1 MNLDD
6 AVSFICDS
14 AAKSADAFDVIAGH
28 SRSEGVSVFKG
39 KVQNTEISES
49 VGVGIRVFKN
59 NHPGYAYTERFTEDA
74 LSQTV
79 RDALSH
85 CAFTKEL
92 SIELPHPQELR
103 KLAPHYSAEIE
114 KLGLPEMTAMCLDIE
129 KATFAESPE
138 VENVPYLGA
147 DKSEGRVIVANGNG
161 VRYESHSNSASAG
174 VGAVALRDGIRK
186 LGVCDRSGRD
196 WNAFDAKKIA
206 STAVVRARELL
217 SPSKIESGKIP
228 VVFSNRVSGSI
239 VSMYSSSFFA
249 EQVQKGQSRLQGLL
263 GKTIATR
270 GFSLVSDPFRE
281 DLPGAG
287 AFDSEGVPMEF
298 VQLVKDGVLQS
309 YLYNLETAALENRKS
324 NGAAARSYSGKVSTG
339 FSNLIVPP
347 GDRSTEE
354 LLKLFPRCLYV
365 VKLEGNSGCSGV
377 SGELNIGVQ
386 GIWYENG
393 APVHAA
399 EGVTLSANFFDMLKL
414 IAAVGSEYND
424 SYSSIKVPAFAVA
437 EIAVSN

>member
-6 AVSFICDS
+6 AVSFISDS

-39 KVQNTEISES
+39 S
-49 VGVGIRVFKN
+49 
-59 NHPGYAYTERFTEDA
+59 HPGYAYTERFTEDA

-92 SIELPHPQELR
+92 PIELPRPQKLR

-129 KATFAESPE
+129 KATFAASPE

-147 DKSEGRVIVANGNG
+147 EKLEDRVIIANGNG
-161 VRYESHSNSASAG
+161 LRYESHLNSASAG

-206 STAVVRARELL
+206 DTAVTRARELL

-239 VSMYSSSFFA
+239 IAMYSSAFFA
-249 EQVQKGQSRLQGLL
+249 EQVQKGQSRLRGLL

-270 GFSLVSDPFRE
+270 GFSIEIDPFRE

-287 AFDSEGVPMEF
+287 VFDGEGVPMEH
-298 VQLVKDGVLQS
+298 VSLVKDGVLQS
-309 YLYNLETAALENRKS
+309 YRCSLE
-324 NGAAARSYSGKVSTG
+324 AAADEGRRGSGCASRSYSGKGARG
-339 FSNLIVPP
+339 FSSLIVPP
-347 GDRSTEE
+347 GARTTEE
-354 LLKLFPRCLYV
+354 LLRLFPRCLYV
-365 VKLEGNSGCSGV
+365 VTLEGNSGCSAI
-377 SGELNIGVQ
+377 SGELNIGAQ

-393 APVHAA
+393 TPVHAA

-414 IAAVGSEYND
+414 VADVGSEYND

>member
-6 AVSFICDS
+6 AVSFISDS

-59 NHPGYAYTERFTEDA
+59 SHPGYAYTERFTEDA

-85 CAFTKEL
+85 CVFTKDIP
-92 SIELPHPQELR
+92 IELPRPQELR
-103 KLAPHYSAEIE
+103 KFAPHYSAEIE

-129 KATFAESPE
+129 KATFAASPE

-161 VRYESHSNSASAG
+161 LRYESHFNSASAG

-206 STAVVRARELL
+206 DTAVSRARELL

-239 VSMYSSSFFA
+239 VSMYSSAFFA

-263 GKTIATR
+263 GKSIATR
-270 GFSLVSDPFRE
+270 GFSLVNDPFRE
-281 DLPGAG
+281 DLPGAS
-287 AFDSEGVPMEF
+287 AFDGEGVPTER
-298 VQLVKDGVLQS
+298 VSLVKDGILQS
-309 YLYNLETAALENRKS
+309 YLYNLETAAREGRKS
-324 NGAAARSYSGKVSTG
+324 NGSASRNYSGKVSTG
-339 FSNLIVPP
+339 FSNLVVLP
-347 GDRSTEE
+347 GERTTEE

-365 VKLEGNSGCSGV
+365 VNLEGNSGCSAI
-377 SGELNIGVQ
+377 SGELNIGAQ

-393 APVHAA
+393 TPVHAA
-399 EGVTLSANFFDMLKL
+399 EGVTLSANFFDLLKL
-414 IAAVGSEYND
+414 VAAVGSEYND